1 MSDRSRLRLI
11 VLRVLV
17 GSILLTLLGRL
28 TYLQVDQ
35 GAAYAKAASANRI
48 RSVVTPAARGQV
60 LDDRGIPLVSNR
72 TALVVSVN
80 RTLLRAAP
88 HHGAEVLAR
97 LSRVVGIGADELTRT
112 ITPCGTRLLDGTFAS
127 SKTKCWNGSPLQPVP
142 VTSYDTGQPAQV
154 KRLLAITE
162 HQEDFP
168 GVTAQYQAVRVY
180 PQGSLAAH
188 ELGYLGNVTAD
199 DLKTKGY
206 SGPPAGAQVGRL
218 GLEAVYDRELR
229 GVDGVQKLLV
239 DKDSN
244 VTGTLGSVPAQA
256 GSDLVLSLDSR
267 VQRLAESALAT
278 GIARARTQ
286 TDKNNNGRYYAAPG
300 GAAVVV
306 EVATGRLVALASNPS
321 YDPGLFVPRI
331 SSKDYATLAGDPHQP
346 LVSLATQGLFA
357 PGSTFKIVST
367 AAAVTA
373 GNSLNGSYPCTSEY
387 KVGDRIFHNFEGET
401 FGNIDFRK
409 TLVKSCDTV
418 YYKLAYDEWVREG
431 GVTNRKGAREV
442 FPDMARAFG
451 FGIQTGVDLSDE
463 RRGTITDR
471 GYKTRFW
478 NQNRGVKC
486 RRAKNG
492 YPEVAKTDP
501 NRASY
506 LLALAK
512 EFCSDGYRYNAGD
525 AVLFA
530 IGQGDVLVT
539 PLQLAMAYT
548 ALANGGTLFEPR
560 LAKGLLAADGSDV
573 QALPPVRRST
583 LPVSK
588 DVLAY
593 VREALSGVPAK
604 GGTAQ
609 EAFRGFPLGQL
620 AVAGK
625 TGTADVAGKSPTSWF
640 ASFAPAAAPK
650 YAVVVMI
657 PEGGTGGTTAAPIAR
672 AIYDG
677 MYGLEGKK
685 AVLGPGGT
693 LPSALPV
700 IRLDGS
706 VGPPGTKVPRRPVTA
721 SPAPAPTT
729 QALGPAGLPVADLPR
744 RTTSSGR
751 LGR

>member
-1 MSDRSRLRLI
+1 MSDRSRLRLV

-17 GSILLTLLGRL
+17 ASILLTLLGRL
-28 TYLQVDQ
+28 AYLQVDQ
-35 GAAYAKAASANRI
+35 GAAYARAASDNRI

-60 LDDRGIPLVSNR
+60 LDDRGVPLVNNR

-80 RTLLRAAP
+80 RTLLHAAP
-88 HHGAEVLAR
+88 HQGAEVLAR
-97 LSRVVGIGADELTRT
+97 LARVLGTSVVELSRI
-112 ITPCGTRLLDGTFAS
+112 ITPCGTRLPDGTVARAS
-127 SKTKCWNGSPLQPVP
+127 TKCWNGSPLQPVP
-142 VTSYDTGQPAQV
+142 VTSYSTERPDEINRV
-154 KRLLAITE
+154 LAITE

-168 GVTAQYQAVRVY
+168 GVTARYEAVREY

-188 ELGYLGNVTAD
+188 ELGYLGNVSAE
-199 DLKTKGY
+199 DLKTQGY
-206 SGPPAGAQVGRL
+206 HGPPAGAQVGRL
-218 GLEAVYDRELR
+218 GLEAVYDTQLR

-244 VTGTLGSVPAQA
+244 VTGTLGSVPPKA
-256 GSDLVLSLDSR
+256 GSDLVLSLDTG
-267 VQRLAESALAT
+267 VQRLAEQALAD
-278 GIARARTQ
+278 GITHARTQ
-286 TDKNNNGRYYAAPG
+286 YDKNAGKNYVAPG
-300 GAAVVV
+300 GAAIVV
-306 EVATGRLVALASNPS
+306 EVATGRLVAVASNPS

-331 SSKDYATLAGDPHQP
+331 SPKDYSRLMNDPHQP
-346 LVSLATQGLFA
+346 LLSAATQGLYA

-373 GNSLNGSYPCTSEY
+373 GNSLGGTYPCPPSY
-387 KVGDRIFHNFEGET
+387 KVGDRVFNNFEGET
-401 FGNIDFRK
+401 FGNIDWRT

-418 YYKLAYDEWVREG
+418 YYKLAYDQWVREG
-431 GVTNRKGAREV
+431 GVTNQPGGKEA
-442 FPDMARAFG
+442 FPQMARAWG
-451 FGIQTGVDLSDE
+451 FGTKTGIDLSDE
-463 RRGTITDR
+463 RHGTITDR
-471 GYKTRFW
+471 ITKTKDW
-478 NQNRGVKC
+478 QSLKGIKC
-486 RRAKNG
+486 ARATNG
-492 YPEVAKTDP
+492 YPEVARTDP
-501 NRASY
+501 ARAQY

-512 EFCSDGYRYNAGD
+512 EFCTDGYRYNAGD

-539 PLQLAMAYT
+539 PLQLSMAYA

-560 LAKGLLAADGSDV
+560 LAKGLLAPDGSSAT
-573 QALPPVRRST
+573 ALPPVKRSV

-593 VREALSGVPAK
+593 VRDALAGVPTQ

-609 EAFRGFPLGQL
+609 QAFKGFPLGQL
-620 AVAGK
+620 AIAGK

-640 ASFAPAAAPK
+640 ASFAPAAAPRF
-650 YAVVVMI
+650 AVVVMV

-693 LPSALPV
+693 LPQALPV

-706 VGPPGTKVPRRPVTA
+706 VGPPGTTVPARPATA

-729 QALGPAGLPVADLPR
+729 QALGPAGLPAADLPR
-744 RTTSSGR
+744 RTTVSGR
-751 LGR
+751 LGS